1 MRHERDWRRDD
12 GTRYTRRG
20 FDRSIFLWLAII
32 GFALAV
38 MIGIMMTMSGPPEFP
53 AVAFP
58 P

>member
-12 GTRYTRRG
+12 ETRDTRRG

-38 MIGIMMTMSGPPEFP
+38 MIGIMTAMSGPPEFP
-53 AVAFP
+53 AIAFP